1 MPQQDRLLTLQETA
15 ELLGY
20 SVTHV
25 MRLIGSGVLKSAK
38 TGPRV
43 MVVVPEMTELLEE
56 EAS

>member
-1 MPQQDRLLTLQETA
+1 MTLQETA

-25 MRLIGSGVLKSAK
+25 MRLISSGVLKSAK
-38 TGPRV
+38 MGPRV
-43 MVVVPEMTELLEE
+43 MVVVPEMAELLEE

>member
-1 MPQQDRLLTLQETA
+1 MPQRDRLLTLQETA

-25 MRLIGSGVLKSAK
+25 MRLISGGVLKSAK
-38 TGPRV
+38 MGPRV

-56 EAS
+56 DAS

>member
-1 MPQQDRLLTLQETA
+1 MLTLQETA

-25 MRLIGSGVLKSAK
+25 MRLISSGVLKSAK
-38 TGPRV
+38 MGPRV

>member
-1 MPQQDRLLTLQETA
+1 MPQRDRLLTLQEAA

-25 MRLIGSGVLKSAK
+25 MRLISSGVLKSAK
-38 TGPRV
+38 MGPRV

>member
-1 MPQQDRLLTLQETA
+1 MPERDRLLTLQQTA

-25 MRLIGSGVLKSAK
+25 MRLISSGVLKSVK
-38 TGPRV
+38 MGSRV
-43 MVVVPEMTELLEE
+43 MVVVPEMAELLEE